1 MARDLFD
8 DDPITLGNIRLNPRL
23 IGLLDRTDSMELLD
37 DIANGGVEGR
47 DQFEEAEL
55 NDIIEAGRGA
65 GAGRGIVYPFE
76 GCESV
81 KPNASGSKSIW
92 KGSTNDD
99 DEENDSGSTIC
110 GEVSLPLLPLP
121 LCSWK
126 YGSQTPTQHP
136 ELISVMG
143 DV

>member
-65 GAGRGIVYPFE
+65 GAGRGIV
-76 GCESV
+76 
-81 KPNASGSKSIW
+81 
-92 KGSTNDD
+92 
-99 DEENDSGSTIC
+99 
-110 GEVSLPLLPLP
+110 
-121 LCSWK
+121 
-126 YGSQTPTQHP
+126 
-136 ELISVMG
+136 
-143 DV
+143 